1 MPTTRRYSMTW
12 QNAAKRIATAKGFTS
27 LEEILDHSEKPE
39 VQNAQV
45 EALQARQVLVS
56 QQERVTLENSL
67 HLTDRST
74 AASTVMLRTPVQPV
88 PVLEPVPVAAAT
100 TVTEAVW
107 QQAVQMLE
115 EHRAEL
121 GTFYRLMLTLTAASI
136 VVRGNRPKHAI
147 IPMMIP
153 ATAIAEA
160 AGFSESYLWRLLRD
174 HEALARRWIA
184 WDGWTTSW
192 QCAASEKGKRNVK
205 GGTIWIVRT
214 KPLEPGLKVLM
225 KKEDYE
231 HEWRN
236 LERDVK
242 DGRTVRCLGEKAPRA
257 RGRRSISS
265 VSNYPKEQG
274 LYVLNAYLQSSL
286 TRLSNPGSGVSHLDT
301 ELSGETRLYALWDVL
316 TDSPKGGHDARAAWA
331 VKVGQLASTALHDR
345 QSLAWWTKCA
355 WTVIR
360 CEAHG
365 QDFTARMVLHQAL
378 HDVLVGSSDNPL
390 VRNRAALAIHSMMV
404 NGWAEIAEKAAQNR
418 VGRRTHKPERLAA

>member
-1 MPTTRRYSMTW
+1 MTW
-12 QNAAKRIATAKGFTS
+12 QQSAQRLATTKGFKS
-27 LEEILDHSEKPE
+27 LDEILDTSEKLE
-39 VQNAQV
+39 SAT
-45 EALQARQVLVS
+45 
-56 QQERVTLENSL
+56 QETERPALENSFY
-67 HLTDRST
+67 LTDR
-74 AASTVMLRTPVQPV
+74 RT
-88 PVLEPVPVAAAT
+88 VAATIRLHTPAPQLPENLPENLPVIAPV

-107 QQAVQMLE
+107 QQAVTMLE
-115 EHRAEL
+115 EHRSEL

-136 VVRGNRPKHAI
+136 VVRGDRPKHAI

-160 AGFSESYLWRLLRD
+160 AGFSESYLWRLLRE
-174 HEALARRWIA
+174 HETLARRWIA

-214 KPLEPGLKVLM
+214 RPLEPGLKVLL
-225 KKEDYE
+225 KKDDYD

-257 RGRRSISS
+257 RGPRSLSS

-274 LYVLNAYLQSSL
+274 LYVLNAFLQSSL
-286 TRLSNPGSGVSHLDT
+286 TGLSNSATGVSNLDT
-301 ELSGETRLYALWDVL
+301 ELSGETRLFALWDVL
-316 TDSPKGGHDARAAWA
+316 TDSPKGGNDARTAWA
-331 VKVGQLASTALHDR
+331 VKVGQLASAALHDKK
-345 QSLAWWTKCA
+345 SLAWWTKCA

-360 CEAHG
+360 CEAHSK
-365 QDFTARMVLHQAL
+365 DFTARMVLHQAL

-404 NGWAEIAEKAAQNR
+404 NGWAQIAEKAAQNR

>member
-1 MPTTRRYSMTW
+1 MPHNGWCAMSWRVIA
-12 QNAAKRIATAKGFTS
+12 NRIATERGFQS
-27 LEEILDHSEKPE
+27 LEELMASSNILEEPAAKETERPALENSFYLTDRKTTPSTIKLRIPE
-39 VQNAQV
+39 PPVKLP
-45 EALQARQVLVS
+45 EMQARQVV
-56 QQERVTLENSL
+56 
-67 HLTDRST
+67 
-74 AASTVMLRTPVQPV
+74 AS
-88 PVLEPVPVAAAT
+88 

-107 QQAVQMLE
+107 NEAVQMLE

-121 GTFYRLMLTLTAASI
+121 GTFYRLMLTLMAASI

-160 AGFSESYLWRLLRD
+160 AGYSESYLWRLLRD

-225 KKEDYE
+225 KKEDFD

-242 DGRTVRCLGEKAPRA
+242 DGRTVRCLGEKAARA
-257 RGRRSISS
+257 RGRRSLSS

-274 LYVLNAYLQSSL
+274 LYVLNAFLQSSL
-286 TRLSNPGSGVSHLDT
+286 TRFSNPEAGVSNLDT

-331 VKVGQLASTALHDR
+331 VKVGQLASAALHDW

-404 NGWAEIAEKAAQNR
+404 NGWTEIAEKAAQNR